1 MSLDDLFAADA
12 FSQRALD
19 LLHDRDAAEDI
30 DVLHDVDAIAAVVLA
45 TLAVAKRLSI
55 VGDQLAT
62 LTASI
67 DGFALDAVERDLQRE
82 QTERAR
88 LEGEI
93 EDLQA
98 RVEAAQT

>member
-67 DGFALDAVERDLQRE
+67 DRLPRSTRSSATY
-82 QTERAR
+82 TESRPSVRA
-88 LEGEI
+88 
-93 EDLQA
+93 
-98 RVEAAQT
+98 